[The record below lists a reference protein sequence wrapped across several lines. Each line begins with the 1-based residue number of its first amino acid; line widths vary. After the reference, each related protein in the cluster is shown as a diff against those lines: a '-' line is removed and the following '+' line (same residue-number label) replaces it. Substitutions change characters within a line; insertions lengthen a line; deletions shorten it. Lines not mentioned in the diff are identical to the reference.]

1 MGHME
6 EVHKI
11 RGEHWD
17 LPLCTGAMSDLLET
31 HLFPHTSYH
40 AEFGRSCS
48 NCTDVSEGPKK
59 LGVLVP
65 RPLGWSLA
73 DLLETPLPHMCYMP
87 NLVALGWRVQA

>member
-11 RGEHWD
+11 CGEHWD

-40 AEFGRSCS
+40 AEFGRSRS
-48 NCTDVSEGPKK
+48 NCTYVSEGPKK

-65 RPLGWSLA
+65 CPLGWSLA
-73 DLLETPLPHMCYMP
+73 DLLETRPSPTC
-87 NLVALGWRVQA
+87 VTC